1 MPSDVKLELKNISK
15 SFPGVKALD
24 QVSFS
29 LKKGTVHVLCG
40 ENGAGKS
47 TLMKILDGIYQP
59 DEGEIIIDGEKVQIH
74 NPIDAR
80 KHGVAMIF
88 QELTYVPDLTVAE
101 NVFMGRWPK
110 AGKLRMDWKKIRQE
124 TVRLMEQEGLPYQP
138 DTLLRSLSVADIQ
151 LIEILKAVS
160 FDAQILIMDEPT
172 SSLSDKETE
181 FLFRKILELKQRGVS
196 IIYISHKM
204 DEIFRLADE
213 ITILRDGA
221 AITTRA

>member
-1 MPSDVKLELKNISK
+1 
-15 SFPGVKALD
+15 
-24 QVSFS
+24 
-29 LKKGTVHVLCG
+29 
-40 ENGAGKS
+40 
-47 TLMKILDGIYQP
+47 
-59 DEGEIIIDGEKVQIH
+59 
-74 NPIDAR
+74 
-80 KHGVAMIF
+80 MIF

-204 DEIFRLADE
+204 DEIFPAGR
-213 ITILRDGA
+213 
-221 AITTRA
+221 